1 MCNSEFGNV
10 WGYEGSTGDVDW
22 SWDYHRAINA
32 FRRHPRVCGWLYT
45 EHHDVINEW
54 NGYWRY
60 DRSWKE
66 TGFGEIVP
74 GMSLRDLHA
83 PLYIAVGDSELSRTV
98 RPGEHVDVPLYASF
112 LTGSKAYGDS
122 LTLRAELYGWNALG
136 ERRVWDS
143 SVTRIPYRPWMSQ
156 ALAPLAIT
164 MPNEPA
170 TLVLATRLVDAK
182 DSVLQRN
189 FTTFVVEGTL
199 VDGNKVRV
207 ARVPATA
214 VRDAHWT
221 LKQWTVLGDH
231 KLNGAGSGFFEY
243 QIPWPAG
250 LDVNSVAS
258 ATFLVEASAKRLNGK
273 DRDSTTAESGDYMRG
288 GGFHDPS
295 RNPNSYPMTG
305 ATPFR
310 SAVTVRVNGQ
320 LAGRW
325 ELPDDP
331 ADSRGILS
339 WHAQPHDGHLYEA
352 GSYGELLRVPITA
365 AALRDAARSGAMIVR
380 LEVDAA
386 LPGGLAIY
394 GARFG
399 RYPIDPSVVF
409 VLRDTMRTRTPF
421 GQLPDGRAVEQFTLT
436 NAHGIEVRVIT
447 YGGIITSIRAPDRSG
462 HLDDIV
468 LGFDSLAGYLRD
480 SPYFGAIVGRYA
492 NRIANGQFSLD
503 GTTYHFT
510 KNNGPN
516 TLHGG
521 VRGFDKVL
529 WTGEPFQTDSGVGVT
544 LRYTSKDGEEG
555 FPGTLTARVTYTLT
569 PRDELI
575 VDYEATSDKATPVN
589 LSQHTYWNLH
599 GAGNGDILDHVLT
612 LDAAAFTPVDS
623 TLIPTGEFA
632 PVAGTPFDFRAATRV
647 GARIGQDNT
656 QLRFGR
662 GYDHN
667 WVLDRAGGAGL
678 VHAARVVEP
687 TSGRTLDVS
696 TTEPGVQFY
705 AGNFLD
711 GTIKGKS
718 GRVYA
723 HRSGLCLETQHFPDS
738 PNHPNFPSTI
748 LRPGATYRSRTVFRF
763 SVAP

>member
-1 MCNSEFGNV
+1 
-10 WGYEGSTGDVDW
+10 
-22 SWDYHRAINA
+22 
-32 FRRHPRVCGWLYT
+32 
-45 EHHDVINEW
+45 
-54 NGYWRY
+54 
-60 DRSWKE
+60 
-66 TGFGEIVP
+66 
-74 GMSLRDLHA
+74 
-83 PLYIAVGDSELSRTV
+83 
-98 RPGEHVDVPLYASF
+98 
-112 LTGSKAYGDS
+112 
-122 LTLRAELYGWNALG
+122 
-136 ERRVWDS
+136 
-143 SVTRIPYRPWMSQ
+143 
-156 ALAPLAIT
+156 
-164 MPNEPA
+164 
-170 TLVLATRLVDAK
+170 
-182 DSVLQRN
+182 
-189 FTTFVVEGTL
+189 
-199 VDGNKVRV
+199 
-207 ARVPATA
+207 
-214 VRDAHWT
+214 
-221 LKQWTVLGDH
+221 
-231 KLNGAGSGFFEY
+231 
-243 QIPWPAG
+243 
-250 LDVNSVAS
+250 
-258 ATFLVEASAKRLNGK
+258 
-273 DRDSTTAESGDYMRG
+273 MRG

-352 GSYGELLRVPITA
+352 GSYGELLRVPIPA
-365 AALRDAARSGAMIVR
+365 AALRDAVRSGAMIVR

-436 NAHGIEVRVIT
+436 NAHGIEARVIT

-521 VRGFDKVL
+521 VRGFDKVV